1 MRYTRQKLKM
11 NDNNIKVIKLS
22 NGDDIVCEL
31 ITGKHQLPDK
41 SALMRLDRP
50 LQIKYIPSMTSFG
63 FKDYVAMIKWV
74 SYTNDKIITIPK
86 DKIMTITN
94 ASSEIKKSYNEIKM
108 DYDRKPRLE
117 TTDKYQREK
126 LSDDENRKLNEIFN
140 DYDDD
145 DNGTLH

>member
-1 MRYTRQKLKM
+1 M

-41 SALMRLDRP
+41 SPLMRLDRP

-94 ASSEIKKSYNEIKM
+94 ASSEMSNSYSAIVKN
-108 DYDRKPRLE
+108 YDKLDKPKR
-117 TTDKYQREK
+117 
-126 LSDDENRKLNEIFN
+126 DENYHRKEFSPEENKKLNEIFKEL
-140 DYDDD
+140 DDEEEEP
-145 DNGTLH
+145 TLH

>member
-1 MRYTRQKLKM
+1 M
-11 NDNNIKVIKLS
+11 NDNIKVIKLS

-41 SALMRLDRP
+41 SPLMRLDRP
-50 LQIKYIPSMTSFG
+50 LQIKYIPSMTSWD

-94 ASSEIKKSYNEIKM
+94 ASQKLKKSYNEIKM
-108 DYDRKPRLE
+108 IMI
-117 TTDKYQREK
+117 
-126 LSDDENRKLNEIFN
+126 ENQ
-140 DYDDD
+140 D
-145 DNGTLH
+145 